1 MRSVR
6 TIITTV
12 TRRQSDPSEELNLR
26 YRKLGR
32 SGLEVSV
39 IGLGTNNFGA
49 RAQFPFNRGPQTAT
63 PVIHRALDL
72 GINLID
78 TANSYGPFTSE
89 EYIGLALKG
98 RRHEAVLATKVHSRV
113 GDGPNM
119 AGSSRK
125 HIMDQVEGSLRRL
138 GTDYIDLYQLHGKDM
153 ATPVDETMR
162 ALDDLVRQGK
172 VRYIGCSNF
181 RAWHTCDAI
190 WTSRSLGLSEIVS
203 VQPPY
208 SMLQRDVEAEL
219 LPFCQQYGV
228 GILPYYPLA
237 QGFLTGKYRRGETPP
252 EGSRL
257 VVTDRGEWMLTERN
271 FDILEG
277 LERFSEERG
286 HTVLELAFAWLLA
299 KPPVSSVIAGATTPA
314 QIEGNAASGEWDL
327 DEDEMQELDRI
338 LGQ

>member
-1 MRSVR
+1 
-6 TIITTV
+6 
-12 TRRQSDPSEELNLR
+12 LR
-26 YRKLGR
+26 YRRLGR

-49 RAQFPFNRGPQTAT
+49 RDQFPFNRGPETAT

-119 AGSSRK
+119 GGSSRK

-138 GTDYIDLYQLHGKDM
+138 GTDYIDLYQLHGKDT